1 MCPIRS
7 IMNKVVVVTDS
18 GAHLSQELADK
29 YGIHIILVR
38 ITVEGKVYRDT
49 NEDLPPEVIR
59 RFQKLAQIDT
69 TPWPPTI
76 YCEAYKK
83 AGQKANKV
91 VHVVGSSQLSSTMSS
106 AKTGAR
112 MAEEAIPGLK
122 VELFDSEVF
131 AMAQGFI
138 ALAAARAAARDKDVR
153 EVIEAATDVK
163 SRVKQFFVLN
173 TFGYLK
179 RTGRVDKLFEWS
191 SSTLRAR
198 PMVNFSPGKVEP
210 ISLLRT
216 KSQVVKNLVRVVQDN
231 IDSVQPLHVA
241 VTYSEQSAEA
251 EELIEAIKEQFHP
264 VEFYHMSFTPTGQ
277 AVGGPGILGVTFYQG
292 D

>member
-1 MCPIRS
+1 MCPIRN
-7 IMNKVVVVTDS
+7 IMNKVIVVTDS
-18 GAHLSQELADK
+18 GAHLSQELVDK
-29 YGIHIILVR
+29 YGIYVIPVR
-38 ITVEGKVYRDT
+38 IMGEGKVYQDT
-49 NEDLPPEVIR
+49 NEALPPELIR

-69 TPWPPTI
+69 TPWSPTI

-83 AGQKANKV
+83 ASQKANKV
-91 VHVVGSSQLSSTMSS
+91 VHVVGSSQLSSTISL

-138 ALAAARAAARDKDVR
+138 ALAAARAAARDKDIS
-153 EVIEAATDVK
+153 EVIEAANDVK

-173 TFGYLK
+173 TFGYLR
-179 RTGRVDKLFEWS
+179 RTGRVDKLAEWS

-198 PMVNFSPGKVEP
+198 PMVNFSPGRVEP
-210 ISLLRT
+210 VSLLRT
-216 KSQVVKNLVRVVQDN
+216 KSQAVKNLVEVVQDY
-231 IDSVQPLHVA
+231 IDNVASLHVA
-241 VTYSEQSAEA
+241 VTYSEPSAEV
-251 EELIEAIKEQFHP
+251 EELIEGIKEQFHP
-264 VEFYHMSFTPTGQ
+264 VEFYHMSFTPAGQ

>member
-1 MCPIRS
+1 
-7 IMNKVVVVTDS
+7 MNKVIVVTDS
-18 GAHLSQELADK
+18 GAHLSQELVDK
-29 YGIHIILVR
+29 YGIYVILVR
-38 ITVEGKVYRDT
+38 ITVEGKVYQDT

-69 TPWPPTI
+69 TPWPPTV

-83 AGQKANKV
+83 VSQKANKV
-91 VHVVGSSQLSSTMSS
+91 VHVVGSSQLSSTMSL

-112 MAEEAIPGLK
+112 MAEEVIPGLK

-138 ALAAARAAARDKDVR
+138 ALAAARAAARDKDIP
-153 EVIEAATDVK
+153 EVIEAASDVK

-173 TFGYLK
+173 TFSHLK
-179 RTGRVDKLFEWS
+179 RTGRVDKLAEWS
-191 SSTLRAR
+191 GSMLRAR
-198 PMVNFSPGKVEP
+198 PMVNFSPGRVEP
-210 ISLLRT
+210 VSLLRT
-216 KSQVVKNLVRVVQDN
+216 KSQVVKNLVKVVQNN
-231 IDSVQPLHVA
+231 IDNVVPLHVA
-241 VTYSEQSAEA
+241 VTYSEQSVEG
-251 EELIEAIKEQFHP
+251 EELVEAIREQFHP
-264 VEFYHMSFTPTGQ
+264 VEFHHMLFDPAGQ

>member
-7 IMNKVVVVTDS
+7 IMNKVIVVTDS
-18 GAHLSQELADK
+18 GAHLSQELVDE
-29 YGIHIILVR
+29 YGIYVIPVR
-38 ITVEGKVYRDT
+38 ITVEGKVYQDT
-49 NEDLPPEVIR
+49 NEALPPELIR

-69 TPWPPTI
+69 TPWSPTI

-83 AGQKANKV
+83 ASQKANKV
-91 VHVVGSSQLSSTMSS
+91 VHVVGSSQLSSTISL
-106 AKTGAR
+106 AKTGAG
-112 MAEEAIPGLK
+112 MAEEAIPGLE

-138 ALAAARAAARDKDVR
+138 ALAAARAAAHDKDIS
-153 EVIEAATDVK
+153 EVIEAASDVK

-173 TFGYLK
+173 TFGYLR
-179 RTGRVDKLFEWS
+179 RTGRVDKLAEWS

-198 PMVNFSPGKVEP
+198 PMVNFSPGRVEP
-210 ISLLRT
+210 VSLLRT
-216 KSQVVKNLVRVVQDN
+216 KSQAVKNLVEVVQDH
-231 IDSVQPLHVA
+231 IDNVASLHVA
-241 VTYSEQSAEA
+241 VTYSEPSAEA
-251 EELIEAIKEQFHP
+251 EKVIETIKEQFHP
-264 VEFYHMSFTPTGQ
+264 VEFYHMSFTPAGQ

>member
-1 MCPIRS
+1 MCPIRN
-7 IMNKVVVVTDS
+7 IMNKVIVVTDS
-18 GAHLSQELADK
+18 GAHLSQELVDK
-29 YGIHIILVR
+29 YGIYVIPVR
-38 ITVEGKVYRDT
+38 IMGEGKVYQDT
-49 NEDLPPEVIR
+49 NEALPPELIR

-69 TPWPPTI
+69 TPWSPTI

-83 AGQKANKV
+83 ASQKANKV
-91 VHVVGSSQLSSTMSS
+91 VHVVGSSQLSSTISL

-138 ALAAARAAARDKDVR
+138 ALAAARAAARDKDIS
-153 EVIEAATDVK
+153 EVIEAANDVK

-173 TFGYLK
+173 TFGYLR
-179 RTGRVDKLFEWS
+179 RTGRVDKLAEWS

-198 PMVNFSPGKVEP
+198 PMVNFSPGRVEP
-210 ISLLRT
+210 VSLLRT
-216 KSQVVKNLVRVVQDN
+216 KSQAVKNLVEVVQDY
-231 IDSVQPLHVA
+231 IDNVASLHVA
-241 VTYSEQSAEA
+241 VTYSEPSAEA
-251 EELIEAIKEQFHP
+251 EELIEGIKEQFHP
-264 VEFYHMSFTPTGQ
+264 VEFYHMSFTPAGQ

>member
-1 MCPIRS
+1 
-7 IMNKVVVVTDS
+7 MNKVIVVTDS

-29 YGIHIILVR
+29 YGIHVILVR
-38 ITVEGKVYRDT
+38 ITVEGKVYQDT

-83 AGQKANKV
+83 ASQKANKV
-91 VHVVGSSQLSSTMSS
+91 VLVVGSSQLSSTMSL

-122 VELFDSEVF
+122 VELFDAKVF

-138 ALAAARAAARDKDVR
+138 ALVAARAAARDKDIP
-153 EVIEAATDVK
+153 EVIEAASDVK
-163 SRVKQFFVLN
+163 LRVKQFFVLN
-173 TFGYLK
+173 TFSHLK
-179 RTGRVDKLFEWS
+179 RTGRVDKLAEWS
-191 SSTLRAR
+191 GSMLRAR
-198 PMVNFSPGKVEP
+198 PMVNFSPGRVEP
-210 ISLLRT
+210 VSLLRT
-216 KSQVVKNLVRVVQDN
+216 KSQVVKNLVKVVQNN
-231 IDSVQPLHVA
+231 IDNVVPLHVA
-241 VTYSEQSAEA
+241 VTYSEQSEEA
-251 EELIEAIKEQFHP
+251 EELVEAIREQFHP
-264 VEFYHMSFTPTGQ
+264 VEFHHMLFDPAGQ